1 VAPSNRDKE
10 DVMEDR
16 RLESVSETAQR
27 SARRLAGEAQDAA
40 ARASGY
46 AQTRAQEV
54 ADRAGEYARDMG
66 TQVERLTGRPI
77 EAWSRDARNYV
88 RSHPMQ
94 AVAITIGLGFLLG
107 KLLARD

>member
-1 VAPSNRDKE
+1 VAPSDEDKE
-10 DVMEDR
+10 DVMDE
-16 RLESVSETAQR
+16 RLESMSDMAQR
-27 SARRLAGEAQDAA
+27 NARRLAGEAQDAA
-40 ARASGY
+40 TRASGY
-46 AQTRAQEV
+46 AQTRAQEM

-66 TQVERLTGRPI
+66 AQVERLTGRPV
-77 EAWSRDARNYV
+77 EAWGRDARNYV

>member
-1 VAPSNRDKE
+1 MDE
-10 DVMEDR
+10 R

-27 SARRLAGEAQDAA
+27 NARRLAAEAQDAA
-40 ARASGY
+40 TRAGSY
-46 AQTRAQEV
+46 AQSRAQEM
-54 ADRAGEYARDMG
+54 ADRAGEYARDMD
-66 TQVERLTGRPI
+66 TQVERLTGRPM